1 MTEKTHQAEDIP
13 VGGACDPRFQAVRDV
28 LLENFHSR
36 DELGAAV
43 AVVRN
48 GETVV
53 DLWAGYTDRR
63 RTAPW
68 AKDTLVNIF
77 STTKGL
83 TALCARRLVD
93 AGRLDPAA
101 PVARYWPEFAK
112 AGKERIPVRWLLSHE
127 AGLPAVRRPL
137 PGEALYDWDAMTG
150 ALAAEEPWWEPGT
163 KHGYHAMTFGWLVGE
178 LVRRIDGRSVGAYFR
193 EEIAAP
199 LALDLHIGL
208 GEGDHGRVARIGAP
222 RNHPPDADGVRFYRA
237 LVGDPEGMVARAFTN
252 PPSIATDVNTAAWRK
267 AELPSGNGHGT
278 ARALAEL
285 YGVLACGGAKDGIR
299 VLSRDAVAACSEEYA
314 SGPDAILQTTTRF
327 GPGFMLSQDRPGA
340 SFGPGRRSFGHPGA
354 GGSVAF
360 ADPDAGIGFGYV
372 MNRMGPHI
380 LLDPRAAALIDAVY
394 RSL

>member
-1 MTEKTHQAEDIP
+1 MTEKIQEAEEIP
-13 VGGACDPRFQAVRDV
+13 LGGACGARFHEVREV
-28 LLENFHSR
+28 FLENFRSR
-36 DELGAAV
+36 EEIGAAV
-43 AVVRN
+43 AVVRD

-53 DLWAGYTDRR
+53 DLWAGHTDRR
-63 RTAPW
+63 KAASWT
-68 AKDTLVNIF
+68 KDTLVNIF

-83 TALCARRLVD
+83 TAVCARRLID
-93 AGRLDPAA
+93 EGRLDPDA
-101 PVARYWPEFAK
+101 PVASYWPEFAR
-112 AGKERIPVRWLLSHE
+112 AGKERIPVRWLLSHQ
-127 AGLPAVRRPL
+127 AGLPAMRRPL
-137 PGEALYDWDAMTG
+137 PGEALYDWSAMTG

-178 LVRRIDGRSVGAYFR
+178 LIRRISGRSVGTYFR
-193 EEIAAP
+193 EEIAGP

-208 GEGDHGRVARIGAP
+208 AEGDHHRVARISAP
-222 RNHPPDADGVRFYRA
+222 RNQPPDADGVRFYRA

-285 YGVLACGGAKDGIR
+285 YGVLASGGTRNGVP
-299 VLSRDAVAACSEEYA
+299 VLSRAAVAACSEEYA
-314 SGPDAILQTTTRF
+314 YGPDAILQTTTRF

-340 SFGPGRRSFGHPGA
+340 SFGPGRSSFGHPGA
-354 GGSVAF
+354 GGSIAF

-394 RSL
+394 RAL